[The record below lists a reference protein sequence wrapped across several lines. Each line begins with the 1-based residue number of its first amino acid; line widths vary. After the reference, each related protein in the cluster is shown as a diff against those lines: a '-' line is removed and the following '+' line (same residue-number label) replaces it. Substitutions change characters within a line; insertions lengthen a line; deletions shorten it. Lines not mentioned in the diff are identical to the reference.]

1 MNKICFI
8 FFVFKWDFLSVSNI
22 LLQIPLFKV
31 YAWSNSWF
39 RINLDK
45 KITKIINLWTF
56 KEYAY
61 FFETRPNNEHH
72 SDIIKTWTR
81 SNRNPQSEN
90 SHRNKTAIII
100 NTQFETHQPIPSEY
114 TPEPKLRSAQ
124 VSGTSSRDNTSPH

>member
-56 KEYAY
+56 KEYTY

-90 SHRNKTAIII
+90 SHRN
-100 NTQFETHQPIPSEY
+100 NRNNHQHSI
-114 TPEPKLRSAQ
+114 R
-124 VSGTSSRDNTSPH
+124 NTSTNSVGIHPWTETSLSPG